1 VSLSEPSVFH
11 SFGKFITALVNVSN
25 NGYASEN
32 IIRIAL
38 SRAAFLCTLS
48 GVLFLKWMASSRNNN
63 KNE

>member
-1 VSLSEPSVFH
+1 M
-11 SFGKFITALVNVSN
+11 A
-25 NGYASEN
+25 ASEN